1 MSAYQDSPDIDLVE
15 AQLQQELRQ
24 MFEVDTQMYLQN
36 YIELAQRLQPQS
48 WTADIQEMYRAIHTI
63 KGGAVTVAA
72 DAILLVA
79 TALEDLLSDLRY
91 LDPAP
96 PLADGQLGQKLLE
109 AGELLASSLE
119 VKTRG
124 NMALVAVQPSVRRL
138 ETLRSQIQQLYLP
151 EWNEQQLL
159 HQEFAEQGFDLVVLD
174 LEMALEELPPDG
186 EVPLEIFETAK
197 RTTGQ
202 LEQIGRDIELAE
214 GWQQL
219 LNRTQEFCQHRDVE
233 FWHSQL
239 PSYLQQLKDCA
250 KNGGKLASSPAS
262 AAAGSS
268 ETQLDL
274 AAEPAVEQMA
284 LGAEED
290 LSLSTSH
297 DSQPVL
303 EVEPELT
310 FDLDTIEA
318 LSAINES
325 LLAVEFTED
334 ATISEPDLTESWLDP
349 EMTII
354 EGADLPLSVVAS
366 EESQPAIEER
376 ENEVQIPVPLGRL
389 DQTSQNL
396 VETLLAARA
405 SQSFSNELQSQLVKL
420 VALAKE
426 SVQYITRLRQ
436 IQDDYAL
443 LDSFN
448 RKNPQL
454 SDNPTVERYRQGYL
468 TINRLLE
475 SSLRLSEL
483 GAEAEKSALQ
493 TTESLQRLDR
503 NILKLQNT
511 VEESRLVPFKNLS
524 FRARAIIRDLSNRYN
539 KPARLIVQGENIELD
554 AGTISKLEPALLH
567 LLRNAYDHGLESY
580 PERFALGK
588 PEIGTITLTLRRRG
602 NSYLLDVRDDGRG
615 IDAAKIHQSAV
626 SKNLPLTS
634 TNTPAELLGVL
645 CQSGFSSRDTVSEIS
660 GRGVGMDVV
669 ANQIADLGGRMSL
682 DTVPEQGAT
691 FHLQFPVPHLLVSCV
706 LLKVGDRSVAIP
718 AEDISITGLL
728 SNLKATPANG
738 SNSLCSWTIEAE
750 DRSLPGMDLSDYWYL
765 GPRTNPLSET
775 AICIKVRSWNTQQEM
790 WFLADELLGQT
801 ELLIESLPS
810 PLVPPTGLM
819 GLSLQPD
826 GSLIP
831 VVEATILAEYLLT
844 SPTASSIPA
853 AMPMTTAAVAE
864 APQPLP
870 AVDEP
875 EAKERGQSSQTILV
889 VDDAALMRRRLESSL
904 NTYGYA
910 THTCADGQ
918 EAWNWLQNNPLPALM
933 LTDIEMPVMDGFT
946 LIDRCRQAGIDI
958 PILVISSRIAEE
970 WSKEAKRLGATDY
983 LTKGF
988 STADL
993 LVKVKSLLV
1002 D

>member
-1 MSAYQDSPDIDLVE
+1 MKPEDLVE

-36 YIELAQRLQPQS
+36 YIELSQKLQPQS
-48 WTADIQEMYRAIHTI
+48 WTSDIQEMYRAIHTI

-96 PLADGQLGQKLLE
+96 PLADGQLEQKLLE

-119 VKTRG
+119 VKTKG
-124 NMALVAVQPSVRRL
+124 NMALVAVQPSVRRI

-151 EWNEQQLL
+151 EWNEQQVL

-174 LEMALEELPPDG
+174 LEMALEQLPPHG

-219 LNRTQEFCQHRDVE
+219 LSRTQEFCQHRDAE
-233 FWHSQL
+233 FWHAQL
-239 PSYLQQLKDCA
+239 VPYLQQLKDCA
-250 KNGGKLASSPAS
+250 KNGGKLASPVESRG
-262 AAAGSS
+262 AG
-268 ETQLDL
+268 EAGEAGGAGGAGEEFLTQQQQQQHSTLPTTDNL
-274 AAEPAVEQMA
+274 QLPAVEVEA
-284 LGAEED
+284 
-290 LSLSTSH
+290 
-297 DSQPVL
+297 
-303 EVEPELT
+303 EVEPGLT
-310 FDLDTIEA
+310 FDLGADALEA
-318 LSAINES
+318 LSAINDS
-325 LLAVEFTED
+325 LLEVEFTED
-334 ATISEPDLTESWLDP
+334 ATVSESEIGELWVDP
-349 EMTII
+349 EMTIV
-354 EGADLPLSVVAS
+354 EGVDLPVAVVDS
-366 EESQPAIEER
+366 QETQPAIEER
-376 ENEVQIPVPLGRL
+376 ESEVQIPVPLGRL

-539 KPARLIVQGENIELD
+539 KPARLVVQGENIELD

-588 PEIGTITLTLRRRG
+588 PEIGTITLSLRRRG

-615 IDAAKIHQSAV
+615 IDAAKIQQSAA
-626 SKNLPLTS
+626 SKGLPLTS

-645 CQSGFSSRDTVSEIS
+645 CQSGFSSRDSVSEIS

-682 DTVPEQGAT
+682 DTSPGQGAT
-691 FHLQFPVPHLLVSCV
+691 FHLQFPVPHLLISCV

-738 SNSLCSWTIEAE
+738 SNSLCSWTIEEE

-831 VVEATILAEYLLT
+831 AIEATTLAEYLLA

-853 AMPMTTAAVAE
+853 AMATVAE
-864 APQPLP
+864 TPQPLP
-870 AVDEP
+870 AKDEP
-875 EAKERGQSSQTILV
+875 EAGDRLQSSQTILV

-904 NTYGYA
+904 NTYGYV

-918 EAWNWLQNNPLPALM
+918 EAWNWLQNNPLPALI

-946 LIDRCRQAGIDI
+946 LIDRCRQAAIDI
-958 PILVISSRIAEE
+958 PIIVISSRIAEE

-993 LVKVKSLLV
+993 IVRVKSLLV
-1002 D
+1002 DK